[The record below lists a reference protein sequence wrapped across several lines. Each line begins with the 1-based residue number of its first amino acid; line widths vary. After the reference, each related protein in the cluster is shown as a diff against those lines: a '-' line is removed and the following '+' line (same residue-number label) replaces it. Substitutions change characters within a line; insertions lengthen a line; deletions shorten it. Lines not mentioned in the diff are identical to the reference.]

1 MQIFL
6 KEEDLRIEDLENK
19 NIKFEIRNKETYH
32 HLVNVL
38 RIKVGDKISIVNKN
52 TRYETKIIEIDKEKI
67 VVDVLNKQE
76 SEELE
81 EKEQGQNVK
90 KINLDFTIYQ
100 GIPKA
105 KKAELIIEKLTEI
118 GIDNIYLLEMERS
131 IVRKKDYSRSKMERL
146 IKKAESAS
154 MQSRRISIPKIHE
167 VLTFNDF
174 LNNIKE
180 IENKKEIENT
190 LNILFV
196 FYEENNESFFKEE
209 IQKAKENIK
218 NKIKDIEKDKVKNKG
233 KEIKVNISFLI
244 GPEGGISEKEIEKVK
259 EVKKE
264 NEKTNK
270 INTEIYICGLGK
282 NILRT
287 ETAAIAGMSI
297 LKYEFEDFEI

>member
-67 VVDVLNKQE
+67 VVDILNKQE

-81 EKEQGQNVK
+81 EKEQSKNVK

-174 LNNIKE
+174 LNNT
-180 IENKKEIENT
+180 KEIENT

-209 IQKAKENIK
+209 VQKAKENIK

-233 KEIKVNISFLI
+233 KEIKVNISFLV
-244 GPEGGISEKEIEKVK
+244 GPEGGISEKEIEKIK

-264 NEKTNK
+264 NEINNK
-270 INTEIYICGLGK
+270 INTKIYICGLGE

-287 ETAAIAGMSI
+287 ETAAIVGMSI

>member
-6 KEEDLRIEDLENK
+6 KEEDLKIEDLENK

-38 RIKVGDKISIVNKN
+38 RIKVGDGISIVNKN
-52 TRYETKIIEIDKEKI
+52 IRYEAKIFEIDKEKI
-67 VVDVLNKQE
+67 LVDILDKKE
-76 SEELE
+76 SEASKEKRQEEDIKKTNLE
-81 EKEQGQNVK
+81 
-90 KINLDFTIYQ
+90 FSIYQ

-105 KKAELIIEKLTEI
+105 KKAELIVEKLTEI

-131 IVRKKDYSRSKMERL
+131 IVRKKDYNKSKMERL

-167 VLTFNDF
+167 VLTFDEFIYNT
-174 LNNIKE
+174 KE
-180 IENKKEIENT
+180 IENKNNLENT

-209 IQKAKENIK
+209 IKKAKECIR
-218 NKIKDIEKDKVKNKG
+218 NKIKDNEKNNG
-233 KEIKVNISFLI
+233 KEIKINISFLV
-244 GPEGGISEKEIEKVK
+244 GPEGGISEKEIEKLK
-259 EVKKE
+259 EINKQNIEEKE
-264 NEKTNK
+264 NTK
-270 INTEIYICGLGK
+270 IYICGLGK

-287 ETAAIAGMSI
+287 ETAAIVGMSI
-297 LKYEFEDFEI
+297 LKYDFEDFEI

>member
-6 KEEDLRIEDLENK
+6 KEEDIKREDLGNKEKDLKNK

-38 RIKVGDKISIVNKN
+38 RVNVGDNISIVNKN
-52 TRYETKIIEIDKEKI
+52 KKYETKIIEIDKEKI
-67 VVDVLNKQE
+67 VVYVLE
-76 SEELE
+76 SGKEEA
-81 EKEQGQNVK
+81 QNT
-90 KINLDFTIYQ
+90 KIEFSIYQ

-131 IVRKKDYSRSKMERL
+131 IVRKKDYNKSKMERL

-154 MQSRRISIPKIHE
+154 MQSRRISIPKVHE
-167 VLTFNDF
+167 VLTFDEYIYNT
-174 LNNIKE
+174 KE
-180 IENKKEIENT
+180 IENKNNLENT
-190 LNILFV
+190 LNILFIL
-196 FYEENNESFFKEE
+196 YEENNERFFKEE
-209 IQKAKENIK
+209 IKKAKECIR
-218 NKIKDIEKDKVKNKG
+218 NKIKDKEKKEG
-233 KEIKVNISFLI
+233 KETKVNISFLV

-259 EVKKE
+259 EVNRE
-264 NEKTNK
+264 NDKT
-270 INTEIYICGLGK
+270 NTEIYICGLGK

-287 ETAAIAGMSI
+287 ETAAITAMSI